1 MDSHDQYLKA
11 GEIARKVKAESHD
24 IIKQGTK
31 YVDVAN
37 FIEAKIK
44 EYGGAPAFP
53 VNISV
58 NNISAHYT
66 PTIDDTK
73 TFAKGDYV
81 KVDIG
86 AHVDGYI
93 SDTAFTVK
101 VGESDDDLII
111 ASKEALSAAIDMVRP
126 GVKTN
131 EIGRVINETITG
143 YGFKPIENL
152 TGHGLDRYLTHSSPS
167 IPNVD
172 TGQGVALKEGD
183 IIAIEPFATDG
194 AGRVMDDEQY
204 LIFKYLAD
212 RPIRLPLARKV
223 MQTIKRN
230 YSNLPFAQR
239 WLSEIYTKRKT
250 EFALKYLVRS
260 SSIYAYSVLKE
271 MDGGNVSQAEHSMI
285 ITADGAEVYT

>member
-1 MDSHDQYLKA
+1 MDPHDQYLKA
-11 GEIARKVKAESHD
+11 GEITRKAKAESRD
-24 IIKQGTK
+24 IIKQGAK
-31 YVDVAN
+31 YVDIAK
-37 FIEAKIK
+37 FIESKIK

-111 ASKEALSAAIDMVRP
+111 ASKEALSAAIEMIRP
-126 GVKTN
+126 GVRTN

>member
-1 MDSHDQYLKA
+1 MDPHDQYLKA
-11 GEIARKVKAESHD
+11 GEIARKVKTESHD
-24 IIKQGTK
+24 IIKQGAK
-31 YVDVAN
+31 YVDVAK
-37 FIEAKIK
+37 FIESKIK

-66 PTIDDTK
+66 PTIDDAK

-271 MDGGNVSQAEHSMI
+271 MDGGNVSQSEHSMI